1 MLLRRWCD
9 DVYCSHTDIKSNVY
23 CSYINIKSVIL
34 ITIILIT
41 VNLITVI
48 SSLFSLSFS
57 WCLLY
62 RLLNIFLM
70 SSSSFSS
77 TREKCFS
84 CMSCL
89 STLQVFFC
97 FNKVMMMYLSHVAS
111 CRISFNWV
119 MYIDMMFMLE
129 SLWSASRLYQYEKNI
144 LCLHWLAR
152 ERLQIYDLSD
162 QIMSH

>member
-9 DVYCSHTDIKSNVY
+9 DAYCSHTDIKSDVY
-23 CSYINIKSVIL
+23 CFYINIKSVIL
-34 ITIILIT
+34 ITITLIT

-48 SSLFSLSFS
+48 SLLFSSSSS

-62 RLLNIFLM
+62 HLLNIFLM
-70 SSSSFSS
+70 FSSSFSS
-77 TREKCFS
+77 TKEKCFS

-97 FNKVMMMYLSHVAS
+97 FNKVMMMYLNHVVSHH
-111 CRISFNWV
+111 ISFNWV

-129 SLWSASRLYQYEKNI
+129 SLWSASHLYQYEKNI
-144 LCLHWLAR
+144 LCLHWLAK
-152 ERLQIYDLSD
+152 ERLQVYNLSD